1 MAKYISLG
9 EFNKKYF
16 FILGSIIVKII
27 LTFISGFTP
36 YLTPNDTI
44 FIFGFSSNFFSHP
57 IISHCFQYFS
67 LLVIG
72 VILEIILYYKTK
84 SKNNSALSKRAF
96 SELSQSMRTKSFS
109 TINKT
114 FNNDK
119 NNNKKNLIKIFLVC
133 TLYYFSKIIITSLDN
148 LGYNRI
154 KYWPLEYIFLYIF
167 SKKILKRIIYRH
179 QKLSLTILLIVCTT
193 IYIINS
199 IIPLS
204 NKDCSKIEGEKLNEC
219 KILNMNIYNDII
231 NKFGWYLIPIIIL
244 IYLSTMVSNAYTS
257 IAIKWFIDIKY
268 ITIYRILIY
277 TGIIGLFFSSILLFI
292 FSYIPCSKEINNLSN
307 HICKINYQDNIF
319 YENYRTLSNIEINSN
334 FFIDIFIIIP
344 LFIIS
349 SFLSIFF
356 ELSIIKDLDPFYL
369 IPIDSIYFLI
379 YEIIDY
385 SITYPITNLF
395 RNLKFICMISSDSIG
410 IFLACIYLE
419 IFELHFCY
427 LDLYLRR
434 FIIQREQEEKI
445 NLIGGINEENEND
458 KEIYLDS
465 EESNASINSYEVK
478 L

>member
-1 MAKYISLG
+1 
-9 EFNKKYF
+9 
-16 FILGSIIVKII
+16 
-27 LTFISGFTP
+27 
-36 YLTPNDTI
+36 
-44 FIFGFSSNFFSHP
+44 
-57 IISHCFQYFS
+57 
-67 LLVIG
+67 
-72 VILEIILYYKTK
+72 
-84 SKNNSALSKRAF
+84 
-96 SELSQSMRTKSFS
+96 MRPKSFS

-119 NNNKKNLIKIFLVC
+119 YSNRRNLIKIFLVC

-277 TGIIGLFFSSILLFI
+277 TGIIGLFFRQYYYLF
-292 FSYIPCSKEINNLSN
+292 
-307 HICKINYQDNIF
+307 
-319 YENYRTLSNIEINSN
+319 
-334 FFIDIFIIIP
+334 
-344 LFIIS
+344 
-349 SFLSIFF
+349 
-356 ELSIIKDLDPFYL
+356 
-369 IPIDSIYFLI
+369 FLI
-379 YEIIDY
+379 Y
-385 SITYPITNLF
+385 
-395 RNLKFICMISSDSIG
+395 
-410 IFLACIYLE
+410 LA
-419 IFELHFCY
+419 
-427 LDLYLRR
+427 
-434 FIIQREQEEKI
+434 QRK
-445 NLIGGINEENEND
+445 
-458 KEIYLDS
+458 
-465 EESNASINSYEVK
+465 
-478 L
+478 

>member
-36 YLTPNDTI
+36 YLTPNNTI

-57 IISHCFQYFS
+57 IISYCFQYFS

-84 SKNNSALSKRAF
+84 SRNNSALSKRTF
-96 SELSQSMRTKSFS
+96 SELSQSMRPKSFS

-119 NNNKKNLIKIFLVC
+119 YSNRRNLIKIFLVC

-154 KYWPLEYIFLYIF
+154 KYWSLEYIFLYIF

-179 QKLSLTILLIVCTT
+179 QKLSLAILLIVCTT

-257 IAIKWFIDIKY
+257 IAIK
-268 ITIYRILIY
+268 
-277 TGIIGLFFSSILLFI
+277 
-292 FSYIPCSKEINNLSN
+292 
-307 HICKINYQDNIF
+307 
-319 YENYRTLSNIEINSN
+319 
-334 FFIDIFIIIP
+334 
-344 LFIIS
+344 
-349 SFLSIFF
+349 
-356 ELSIIKDLDPFYL
+356 
-369 IPIDSIYFLI
+369 
-379 YEIIDY
+379 
-385 SITYPITNLF
+385 
-395 RNLKFICMISSDSIG
+395 
-410 IFLACIYLE
+410 
-419 IFELHFCY
+419 
-427 LDLYLRR
+427 
-434 FIIQREQEEKI
+434 
-445 NLIGGINEENEND
+445 
-458 KEIYLDS
+458 
-465 EESNASINSYEVK
+465 
-478 L
+478 